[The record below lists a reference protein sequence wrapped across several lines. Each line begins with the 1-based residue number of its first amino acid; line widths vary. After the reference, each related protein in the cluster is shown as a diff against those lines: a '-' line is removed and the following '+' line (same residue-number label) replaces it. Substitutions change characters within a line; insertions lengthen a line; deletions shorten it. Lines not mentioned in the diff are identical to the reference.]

1 MISIKTTKVYIY
13 LLYLYLIIFLPI
25 EKKICEIERQNR
37 RFTGKKIRRLLNV
50 FESIP
55 ALRIKVTLV

>member
-13 LLYLYLIIFLPI
+13 LLYLYLIIFLSI
-25 EKKICEIERQNR
+25 EKKICKTERQNR
-37 RFTGKKIRRLLNV
+37 RFTGEKIGRLLNV

>member
-13 LLYLYLIIFLPI
+13 LLYVYLIIFLSI
-25 EKKICEIERQNR
+25 KKKICKTERQNR

>member
-13 LLYLYLIIFLPI
+13 LLYLYLIIFLSI
-25 EKKICEIERQNR
+25 EKKYVKLNVKIDDLQE
-37 RFTGKKIRRLLNV
+37 KKIRRLLNV

>member
-13 LLYLYLIIFLPI
+13 LLYLYLIIFLSI
-25 EKKICEIERQNR
+25 EKKICKTERQKR

-50 FESIP
+50 FELIP

>member
-13 LLYLYLIIFLPI
+13 LLYLYLIIFLSI
-25 EKKICEIERQNR
+25 EKKICKTERQKR